1 MSAAPAESMFRR
13 VLKGKILLFSE
24 SAMIQSS
31 HQLGCGQAVLGVTST
46 EYSRLN
52 AGSDLVTVSDKAVMI
67 NLKSYDDRKIT
78 GAQIR
83 AARAFIRWSAKDLAV
98 AATVG
103 VATVSRAEVEDG
115 RPTITAANLK
125 AIKTALETAGIE
137 FLVEAGGGVGVLLKK
152 PSP

>member
-1 MSAAPAESMFRR
+1 MFRR
-13 VLKGKILLFSE
+13 VLKGEILLFSE

-31 HQLGCGQAVLGVTST
+31 HQLGCGEAVFGVTST
-46 EYSRLN
+46 GYSRPNSCSGLRILSN
-52 AGSDLVTVSDKAVMI
+52 NPAMI
-67 NLKSYDDRKIT
+67 NLKSNDADEIT

-83 AARAFIRWSAKDLAV
+83 AARAFIRWSAKDLAL
-98 AATVG
+98 AARVG

-125 AIKTALETAGIE
+125 AIKIALETTGIE